1 MSRRFSA
8 PPRGRGGGGIRPRRP
23 APAAPAAVAAA
34 SAEPTARGAPHRRG
48 PAQPPG
54 AAAASA
60 QVRGSCA
67 TGRRGE
73 EAAGAGRARH
83 GTGRDGRQRRGSVP
97 PAAPTRAPHRLP
109 SSFAA
114 GGGGASCPAHPFPPA
129 GRRGGG
135 EGERPR
141 SPACR
146 RARFPLP
153 RGRWGRPSPSA
164 GPAPPRPSARRKG
177 AARHPG
183 PGQRAATCGA
193 WRAGRKRAG
202 GGGGVGTTSTGL
214 PRPPGKTSFPGRQR
228 EAAPRRDPAALHFG
242 RCSSPASRCPLGPV
256 VPRGGGGGAP

>member
-1 MSRRFSA
+1 M
-8 PPRGRGGGGIRPRRP
+8 P
-23 APAAPAAVAAA
+23 
-34 SAEPTARGAPHRRG
+34 
-48 PAQPPG
+48 
-54 AAAASA
+54 
-60 QVRGSCA
+60 
-67 TGRRGE
+67 
-73 EAAGAGRARH
+73 
-83 GTGRDGRQRRGSVP
+83 GTGRDGTGGSDEAPFPRPPQPERPTACLLHSRQAAAAP
-97 PAAPTRAPHRLP
+97 PAPLIP
-109 SSFAA
+109 SHPP
-114 GGGGASCPAHPFPPA
+114 GGG
-129 GRRGGG
+129 GGG

-242 RCSSPASRCPLGPV
+242 HCSSPASRCPLGPV

>member
-8 PPRGRGGGGIRPRRP
+8 PPRGRGGGVESVPAVPPQRHRPRSRP
-23 APAAPAAVAAA
+23 PPQNQPPAAPPTGGGRLNRPGPRPPPHRCAGAAPPAGAA
-34 SAEPTARGAPHRRG
+34 RRRRG
-48 PAQPPG
+48 PAVP
-54 AAAASA
+54 
-60 QVRGSCA
+60 
-67 TGRRGE
+67 
-73 EAAGAGRARH
+73 

-109 SSFAA
+109 PSFAA

-146 RARFPLP
+146 RTRFPLP